1 MATQTLTEN
10 ALLTRARASN
20 SKEDC
25 QTLYAEWADTYNAD
39 LADASQDYV
48 APFLAAETALQNAT
62 NVKGSIL
69 DAGCGTGLVGEA
81 LARGGAVTI
90 DGLDLSPAMLRV
102 ARQTGVYRNLDI
114 GDLTQPIE
122 KPDDVYDVVTC
133 AGTFTHGHVG
143 PAPALREFLRVTKT
157 NGIIVATILEDI
169 WLSGGF
175 KAEVERLEVEHL
187 VKVASMELKD
197 YRRGAGD
204 KATFIVLKKIG
215 SV

>member
-10 ALLTRARASN
+10 ALLARARACH

-25 QTLYAEWADTYNAD
+25 QTLYAEWANTYNAD

-48 APFLAAETALQNAT
+48 APFLAAETALKHTT

-81 LARGGAVTI
+81 LTRGGADTI
-90 DGLDLSPAMLRV
+90 DGIDLSPDMLRV
-102 ARQTGVYRNLDI
+102 AGQTGVYRNLDI

-122 KPDDVYDVVTC
+122 KPDEAYDVVTC

-143 PAPALREFLRVTKT
+143 PAPALREFVRVTKT
-157 NGIIVATILEDI
+157 NGIIVATVLEDI

-175 KAEVERLEVEHL
+175 KAEVERLEAERL
-187 VKVASMELKD
+187 VKVASLELKD

-204 KATFIVLKKIG
+204 KATFIVLEKVA